1 MTSLNIGSVTSD
13 RLIRPAVKAA
23 NCPGCG
29 AGADKRVKDDSFGG
43 QNSTL
48 CGNCGHD
55 FKETP

>member
-1 MTSLNIGSVTSD
+1 MTSLNIGAVSPD
-13 RLIRPAVKAA
+13 RVGRIVAKAA
-23 NCPGCG
+23 NCPSCG
-29 AGADKRVKDDSFGG
+29 AGPDKRIKDDSFGG